1 MRNAHY
7 YVLRWTSGCSLV
19 AFHRMDGSY
28 WRETGQSHAL
38 MNTERGLALEPSS
51 TYMKSYD
58 EILWSGIV
66 WARASILFG

>member
-1 MRNAHY
+1 
-7 YVLRWTSGCSLV
+7 
-19 AFHRMDGSY
+19 
-28 WRETGQSHAL
+28 

-51 TYMKSYD
+51 TYMKPYD